1 MGIRENCKIAGLAY
15 GKTGLSLQS
24 HPEYNSSFLK
34 GLMRERGSVL
44 PKKAKEGFYEN
55 INLPLSTGRVT
66 DMVKTFFK
74 ANKNE

>member
-1 MGIRENCKIAGLAY
+1 
-15 GKTGLSLQS
+15 
-24 HPEYNSSFLK
+24 
-34 GLMRERGSVL
+34 MRERGSVL
-44 PKKAKEGFYEN
+44 PRKAKEGFYEN